1 MVKNKEYILLLE
13 LEILQAQKNHLIITK
28 TMAQLNCTTSIGM
41 LKKTLILRLKR
52 VPAHLMTSRLTMN
65 PKMQFSKKQ
74 KKQSL
79 VSSTAR

>member
-13 LEILQAQKNHLIITK
+13 LEILITQKNHLTNTK
-28 TMAQLNCTTSIGM
+28 TMVQLNCTTSIGM
-41 LKKTLILRLKR
+41 IKTTILLRLR
-52 VPAHLMTSRLTMN
+52 PVPAHLMTFRLTMN